1 MANTVSNTKSGTSK
15 VEESDVEDEQRTPKE
30 VINRYTIDL
39 IAQHMDFEEELVLH
53 WGVGRKNPCDW
64 SRPEDSHLPRNSVRW
79 SDKIAVQSVFER
91 NSFYPEYRT
100 LQLVFQWIEE
110 TEAPIQ
116 AINFVI
122 LEKKK
127 NWWHNNGGK
136 NFSVPCALVQGVP
149 TQVLPVGE

>member
-1 MANTVSNTKSGTSK
+1 
-15 VEESDVEDEQRTPKE
+15 
-30 VINRYTIDL
+30 
-39 IAQHMDFEEELVLH
+39 MDFEEELVLH

-64 SRPEDSHLPRNSVRW
+64 SRPEDSHLPCNSVRW
-79 SDKIAVQSVFER
+79 SDKIAVQSVFKR